1 MVRRR
6 SGKGKAAKSKPRGV
20 DRKDSK
26 INKWNKASDIP
37 LDEEDQFHASRDK
50 ILLEGDDYGGSD
62 DGDEDEV
69 FALKG
74 MPEDDS
80 EDDEDDDQD
89 GAQYE
94 DDEDDDIDDI
104 HYAAAEAAQKEKK
117 KSKKGKG
124 KKGKDS
130 DEESESED
138 SEEEEGWGT
147 KKSAYYSSNAQEI
160 DSEDEEAIELEEQEA
175 RRLQT
180 KARDAM
186 ADDDFGLGDVTEG
199 LPEAEAIV
207 DEPTQP
213 AVQALPQDKP
223 SLLRHLE
230 KTNPEALALA
240 NDWDDV
246 AHSLVKT
253 QAKIAKLEAE
263 DPSALSLSM
272 MHLHHQALLTYA
284 TTLAFYLHLRASE
297 KYAQRPDLLR
307 SHPILPRLLKLKQ
320 SISTLEDLDFAASDE
335 SDMSG
340 LSDEEEGS
348 GLSDEEDS
356 EEGSMDEDELMADAE
371 ALWAGSKLKRKGK
384 GLERGELE
392 ELLREASD
400 LMDTSGSGGAVRESK
415 KAKRKTKPTPEEPPK
430 KKRKAAD
437 ARAEPV
443 TPVFDL
449 VEPELDSHGPAKTSS
464 KSASAKGKAKGATS
478 AAPTIA
484 SADDVYGEAS
494 ALDVADAADKQ
505 ARKKS
510 LRFHVARIE
519 STSAR
524 RAGARSAAIGGD
536 DDIPYRE
543 RKREKEARL
552 AKEVAKA
559 REAGSA
565 GADLDDV
572 DPELEAEAGKKSKK
586 RRRDESE
593 SEDEGGDAD
602 GYYDLVKRKSK
613 EKKEKKKQEY
623 EAAKA
628 AERYVEEEEVDGPR
642 SLTRA
647 ILKNKGLTPKRSKS
661 VRNPRVK
668 KRQKYEKAKKKVASQ
683 KAVYKGGMDATRYSG
698 EKTGISQTVK
708 SVRL

>member
-6 SGKGKAAKSKPRGV
+6 SGKGKAAHSKPRGV

-26 INKWNKASDIP
+26 IRKWNKSSDIP
-37 LDEEDQFHASRDK
+37 LEAEDEFHASRDK
-50 ILLEGDDYGGSD
+50 ILLNGDADGGSD

-74 MPEDDS
+74 MDEDVSEDS
-80 EDDEDDDQD
+80 EDDGE

-94 DDEDDDIDDI
+94 DDDEDDIDDV
-104 HYAAAEAAQKEKK
+104 HHAAAEAAKKEK
-117 KSKKGKG
+117 SKNKGKGKG
-124 KKGKDS
+124 KKGKKDES
-130 DEESESED
+130 EEEESEED
-138 SEEEEGWGT
+138 SEEDEGWGT
-147 KKSAYYSSNAQEI
+147 KKSAYYASNEQEI

-175 RRLQT
+175 KRLQT
-180 KARDAM
+180 KARDTM
-186 ADDDFGLGDVTEG
+186 ADDDFGLDDVAEG
-199 LPEAEAIV
+199 MSETDGVV
-207 DEPTQP
+207 DEPAQP
-213 AVQALPQDKP
+213 VVQPLPQDKP

-246 AHSLVKT
+246 AHSVFKV
-253 QAKIAKLEAE
+253 QNKIAKLEKE

-284 TTLAFYLHLRASE
+284 TTLAFYLHLRTSE
-297 KYAQRPDLLR
+297 KYVQRPDLLR
-307 SHPILPRLLKLKQ
+307 AHPILPRLLKLKQ
-320 SISTLEDLDFAASDE
+320 SLSTLEDLDFAASDD
-335 SDMSG
+335 SDVSG
-340 LSDEEEGS
+340 FSDD
-348 GLSDEEDS
+348 SDEDS
-356 EEGSMDEDELMADAE
+356 EMDMDDMLADAE
-371 ALWAGSKLKRKGK
+371 ELWAGSKLKKKGR

-392 ELLREASD
+392 DLLREAND
-400 LMDTSGSGGAVRESK
+400 LMDTDDARSASNG
-415 KAKRKTKPTPEEPPK
+415 KAKKSKRKQKAVAEEPPK

-437 ARAEPV
+437 ASAAPV

-449 VEPELDSHGPAKTSS
+449 VEPELDAGPSTASSS
-464 KSASAKGKAKGATS
+464 KAGKIKTKGKG
-478 AAPTIA
+478 IA
-484 SADDVYGEAS
+484 SAVDVYGEAS

-510 LRFHVARIE
+510 LRFHTSRIE
-519 STSAR
+519 STAAR
-524 RAGARSAAIGGD
+524 RAGARSGAIGGD

-552 AKEVAKA
+552 AKEIARA
-559 REAGSA
+559 REAEAA
-565 GADLDDV
+565 GADLDDL
-572 DPELEAEAGKKSKK
+572 DPELETSAADGKKNKNKK

-593 SEDEGGDAD
+593 SEGSDDGGDED
-602 GYYDLVKRKSK
+602 GYYQLVQRKSK

-623 EAAKA
+623 EASKA
-628 AERYVEEEEVDGPR
+628 AERYVEEEGVDGPR

-668 KRQKYEKAKKKVASQ
+668 KRQKYEKAKKKVSSQ
-683 KAVYKGGMDATRYSG
+683 KAVYKGGMDASRYSG

-708 SVRL
+708 GIRL

>member
-6 SGKGKAAKSKPRGV
+6 SGKGKAAHSKPRSV
-20 DRKDSK
+20 DRKD
-26 INKWNKASDIP
+26 NKMKRWNRAEDIP
-37 LDEEDQFHASRDK
+37 MDEEDQFHASRDK
-50 ILLEGDDYGGSD
+50 ILLEGNDDGGSD

-74 MPEDDS
+74 IDEDES
-80 EDDEDDDQD
+80 EDEREE
-89 GAQYE
+89 GEGAAQYE
-94 DDEDDDIDDI
+94 DDIDEI
-104 HYAAAEAAQKEKK
+104 HYAAAEAAKNEKK
-117 KSKKGKG
+117 KAKG
-124 KKGKDS
+124 KKGKKGKKDESDS
-130 DEESESED
+130 EDKSESE
-138 SEEEEGWGT
+138 EEEEGWGT
-147 KKSAYYSSNAQEI
+147 NKSAYYASNAQEI

-175 RRLQT
+175 KRLQT

-186 ADDDFGLGDVTEG
+186 ADDDFGLADVVEG
-199 LPEAEAIV
+199 VPEADGFV
-207 DEPTQP
+207 DEPVQP
-213 AVQALPQDKP
+213 AAQPLPQDKQ

-246 AHSLVKT
+246 AHSLVKA
-253 QAKIAKLEAE
+253 QNKIAKLEAE

-272 MHLHHQALLTYA
+272 MHLHYQALLTYA
-284 TTLAFYLHLRASE
+284 TTLAFHLHLRTSE
-297 KYAQRPDLLR
+297 KYVQRPELLR

-320 SISTLEDLDFAASDE
+320 SLTTLEDLDFAASDAE
-335 SDMSG
+335 SDLSG
-340 LSDEEEGS
+340 LSDE
-348 GLSDEEDS
+348 DEE
-356 EEGSMDEDELMADAE
+356 EDEEMDMDDMMADAE
-371 ALWAGSKLKRKGK
+371 ELWAGSKLKKKGK

-392 ELLREASD
+392 ELLREANG
-400 LMDTSGSGGAVRESK
+400 LMDEDGDVSTSLNGTQK
-415 KAKRKTKPTPEEPPK
+415 KTKRKQKPAAEEPPK

-437 ARAEPV
+437 ASAEPV

-449 VEPELDSHGPAKTSS
+449 VEPELDVPTSKSKSS
-464 KSASAKGKAKGATS
+464 KAKAKAS
-478 AAPTIA
+478 TIT

-510 LRFHVARIE
+510 LRFHTSRIE
-519 STSAR
+519 STAAR
-524 RAGARSAAIGGD
+524 RAGARAGAIGGD

-543 RKREKEARL
+543 RKKEKEARL

-559 REAGSA
+559 REGM

-572 DPELEAEAGKKSKK
+572 DPEVEMASEGKKAKK
-586 RRRDESE
+586 RRRDGSE
-593 SEDEGGDAD
+593 SEDEGGDAN
-602 GYYDLVKRKSK
+602 GYYELVQRKSK

-628 AERYVEEEEVDGPR
+628 AERYVEEEGVDGPR

-683 KAVYKGGMDATRYSG
+683 KAVYRGGVDASRYSG
-698 EKTGISQTVK
+698 EKTGITQTVK
-708 SVRL
+708 GVRL

>member
-6 SGKGKAAKSKPRGV
+6 SGKGKAAHSKPRGV
-20 DRKDSK
+20 DKKDSK
-26 INKWNKASDIP
+26 MKRWNRAEDIP
-37 LDEEDQFHASRDK
+37 MDEEDQFHASRDK
-50 ILLEGDDYGGSD
+50 ILLEGDDDGGSD

-74 MPEDDS
+74 M
-80 EDDEDDDQD
+80 DEDESSDGDADDQC
-89 GAQYE
+89 GAAQYE
-94 DDEDDDIDDI
+94 EDGDDIDEV
-104 HYAAAEAAQKEKK
+104 HYAAAEAAKKEKK
-117 KSKKGKG
+117 KAAAKG
-124 KKGKDS
+124 KKGKKGKKDASDS
-130 DEESESED
+130 EGEHSESEEEE
-138 SEEEEGWGT
+138 EEEEGWGT
-147 KKSAYYSSNAQEI
+147 KKSVYYSSNAQEI

-175 RRLQT
+175 KRLQT

-186 ADDDFGLGDVTEG
+186 ADDDFGLGDVVEG
-199 LPEAEAIV
+199 APEADGIV
-207 DEPTQP
+207 DEPAQP
-213 AVQALPQDKP
+213 AVQPLPQDKQ

-230 KTNPEALALA
+230 KMNPEALALA

-246 AHSLVKT
+246 AHSLVKA
-253 QAKIAKLEAE
+253 QNKIAKLEAE

-272 MHLHHQALLTYA
+272 MHLHYQALLTYA
-284 TTLAFYLHLRASE
+284 TTLAFYLHLRTSE
-297 KYAQRPDLLR
+297 KYVQRPELLR

-320 SISTLEDLDFAASDE
+320 SLSTLEDLDFAASDAE
-335 SDMSG
+335 SDLSG
-340 LSDEEEGS
+340 LSDE
-348 GLSDEEDS
+348 DEEEDKDI
-356 EEGSMDEDELMADAE
+356 EMDMDDMMADAQ
-371 ALWAGSKLKRKGK
+371 ALWAGSKLKKKGK

-392 ELLREASD
+392 ELLREAND
-400 LMDTSGSGGAVRESK
+400 LTAAEGDVSRPK
-415 KAKRKTKPTPEEPPK
+415 KTKRKQKTAAEEPPK

-437 ARAEPV
+437 ASAEPV

-449 VEPELDSHGPAKTSS
+449 VEPELDVPSSS
-464 KSASAKGKAKGATS
+464 KSKSSKSKAKVS
-478 AAPTIA
+478 TIT

-510 LRFHVARIE
+510 LRFHTARIE
-519 STSAR
+519 STAAR
-524 RAGARSAAIGGD
+524 RAGARSGAIGGD

-543 RKREKEARL
+543 RKKEKEARL

-559 REAGSA
+559 REGM
-565 GADLDDV
+565 GADLDDI
-572 DPELEAEAGKKSKK
+572 DPEVEMASEGKKAKK
-586 RRRDESE
+586 RRRDESD
-593 SEDEGGDAD
+593 SEGEGGDAD
-602 GYYDLVKRKSK
+602 GYYELVQRKSK

-628 AERYVEEEEVDGPR
+628 AERYVEEEGVDGPR

-683 KAVYKGGMDATRYSG
+683 KAVYRGGVDANRYSG
-698 EKTGISQTVK
+698 EKTGITQTVK
-708 SVRL
+708 GVRL